1 MKKAAVLLIILIF
14 TLTSSFASGDV
25 SVYVD
30 GKKLDTPAILIDGVT
45 YVPLRAVSETMGA
58 AVSWDGD
65 TKSAIVNS
73 PSPEK
78 DITNVI
84 AEASK
89 SVVAITGN
97 IKNIPGAM
105 AFGTGAI
112 IKSGGII
119 LTNAH
124 VVEDLTDITVILQD
138 GSKFPAK
145 VQYIDEISDLAVI
158 RINKLGL
165 KPIAFGD
172 KNSVMPGETVY
183 AIGTPVFLS
192 MRNTVT
198 RGIVSGLDVP
208 VMGAYYPMLQTD
220 AAINGGN
227 SGGPLINTE
236 GKLIG
241 INTIKYVDV
250 DIEGIAFSISLD
262 TINYVLSQFEQNGK
276 VLRPYIGIYLKN
288 SWEASFGLPTDDG
301 VTVTSSDIASILKGD
316 ELIAVNGI
324 TVHSVT
330 DYNTA
335 LRDSAKNGRVT
346 LTVKRSGKTIDIPVD
361 YTLK

>member
-1 MKKAAVLLIILIF
+1 
-14 TLTSSFASGDV
+14 
-25 SVYVD
+25 
-30 GKKLDTPAILIDGVT
+30 
-45 YVPLRAVSETMGA
+45 
-58 AVSWDGD
+58 
-65 TKSAIVNS
+65 
-73 PSPEK
+73 
-78 DITNVI
+78 
-84 AEASK
+84 
-89 SVVAITGN
+89 
-97 IKNIPGAM
+97 
-105 AFGTGAI
+105 
-112 IKSGGII
+112 
-119 LTNAH
+119 
-124 VVEDLTDITVILQD
+124 
-138 GSKFPAK
+138 
-145 VQYIDEISDLAVI
+145 
-158 RINKLGL
+158 
-165 KPIAFGD
+165 
-172 KNSVMPGETVY
+172 MPGETVY